1 MTHQERKFV
10 LQGLG
15 QDLHMGEHGKIIFQV
30 PQFSSHGS
38 KGQQSIS
45 KTCSRRQ
52 FSSATV
58 AASAR
63 SSQQSGLL
71 WTTKTG
77 PSDMD
82 DLNGS
87 RISTCSVSGDG
98 EGCNP
103 ASVTVMQ
110 SRARW
115 RPAISW
121 GWKQKAEKEITGT
134 VKVWFWSHLM
144 TSARMVETATETGTV
159 GFFPPGT
166 SNGLRPPLFTWRLMW
181 LGR

>member
-15 QDLHMGEHGKIIFQV
+15 QDLHMGEHGKNVESGISQV

-87 RISTCSVSGDG
+87 RISTCSVSLKGDG
-98 EGCNP
+98 KGCNP

-121 GWKQKAEKEITGT
+121 GWKQKPAKEVTH
-134 VKVWFWSHLM
+134 VKVWSHLM
-144 TSARMVETATETGTV
+144 TSARMV
-159 GFFPPGT
+159 
-166 SNGLRPPLFTWRLMW
+166 FTWILVW

>member
-15 QDLHMGEHGKIIFQV
+15 QDLHMGEHGKNVESGISQV

-87 RISTCSVSGDG
+87 RISTCSVSLKGDG
-98 EGCNP
+98 KGCNP

-121 GWKQKAEKEITGT
+121 GWKQKPAKEITH
-134 VKVWFWSHLM
+134 VKVWSHLM
-144 TSARMVETATETGTV
+144 TSARMV
-159 GFFPPGT
+159 
-166 SNGLRPPLFTWRLMW
+166 FTWILVW